1 MMISLWYSNSMKN
14 YRTIFSLAALAGAL
28 FLTGCASNP
37 LNGEMGGVREVGNT
51 SSLTGFF
58 NYARNTWGREPATL
72 QLPAPSDRP
81 EVWIGNSLGE
91 MVMYYAMADVAL
103 LGGSFKP
110 LGGQNLIEAIACG
123 CPVIMGPHTFNFE
136 QAAREAQA
144 RGAALRVANMGEAVQ
159 AAVQAVTQ
167 PAKLQRLRQAGQNF
181 SASYRGAAE
190 GTAEV
195 IAKVLARR

>member
-1 MMISLWYSNSMKN
+1 MQWLVVPRHPQRFESVAE
-14 YRTIFSLAALAGAL
+14 LANMQQLRV
-28 FLTGCASNP
+28 S
-37 LNGEMGGVREVGNT
+37 E
-51 SSLTGFF
+51 
-58 NYARNTWGREPATL
+58 RNTWGREPGSL
-72 QLPAPSDRP
+72 QLPAPSDQP
-81 EVWIGNSLGE
+81 EVWLGNSLGE

-167 PAKLQRLRQAGQNF
+167 PAKLQRLRLAGQNF

-190 GTAEV
+190 GTAKV
-195 IAKVLARR
+195 IAKLLARR